1 MTRVLYIGQR
11 PETVDYSDPA
21 VPPGMTAEK
30 INAGIAVSLKQMAE
44 RSWQVDL
51 MLVPP
56 DKSAA
61 TLLEAQMAT
70 AEYDCVVI
78 GGGLRLPPKS
88 LPLFEIVLNAV
99 HKGAPGEAIAF
110 NTTPQDTADAV
121 ARWVS

>member
-30 INAGIAVSLKQMAE
+30 INAGIAVSLKQMVE
-44 RSWQVDL
+44 RGWQVDL

-61 TLLEAQMAT
+61 A
-70 AEYDCVVI
+70 
-78 GGGLRLPPKS
+78 RWRRKWPLPPM
-88 LPLFEIVLNAV
+88 
-99 HKGAPGEAIAF
+99 IA
-110 NTTPQDTADAV
+110 
-121 ARWVS
+121 W